1 MSKHR
6 TFQKML
12 KFFFIP
18 FFSLFLSNLYVACKH
33 LVSFLCCPFFSILIF
48 CHEHIIL
55 DSQDSRGRG
64 GYLFNPLYYFHLLHR
79 HLDTSWAVGAEISPL
94 HIASS
99 GTLAQEPLFSEVV
112 SSSSVSLE
120 STEPS
125 EPLEDKSDS

>member
-1 MSKHR
+1 MTNVWVNR

-48 CHEHIIL
+48 CYEHVIL

-64 GYLFNPLYYFHLLHR
+64 GCLFNPLYYFHLLHR
-79 HLDTSWAVGAEISPL
+79 HLDTSQAVGAEISHL
-94 HIASS
+94 HIAKS
-99 GTLAQEPLFSEVV
+99 GILAPGTFVFRGSLFFLCFPWVYR
-112 SSSSVSLE
+112 
-120 STEPS
+120 TFRATRG
-125 EPLEDKSDS
+125 